1 MSLRTVNFL
10 LNHPLSSRNKIKA
23 AFRFIS
29 WQLRSR
35 LIGKPVV
42 YDFVNQSQL
51 LVYPGM
57 TGATGNIYAG
67 LHEFY
72 DMGFVLH
79 ALQDKD
85 VFVDI
90 GANIGSY
97 TVLAGSVVGAN
108 CISIEPIPSTF
119 SYLLENVKLN
129 KIENKVNCLNLG
141 LGKDSGTLRFS
152 TDEDTMNHVVANT
165 ENCKSYIEVEVKRL
179 DDVMGDRIPT
189 VIKIDVEG
197 WEAHVIAG
205 AQGILSKDKPLA
217 MLMEFGLGDRY
228 GFDEKKLYREI
239 LNFGFQRASYSPF
252 ERVLST
258 SDETGLSG
266 GNILFIKGMDYFKNR
281 VKSAPKF
288 KALGVSI

>member
-1 MSLRTVNFL
+1 MLFAIALRT
-10 LNHPLSSRNKIKA
+10 SRKT
-23 AFRFIS
+23 S
-29 WQLRSR
+29 HC
-35 LIGKPVV
+35 PV
-42 YDFVNQSQL
+42 
-51 LVYPGM
+51 
-57 TGATGNIYAG
+57 
-67 LHEFY
+67 
-72 DMGFVLH
+72 
-79 ALQDKD
+79 
-85 VFVDI
+85 
-90 GANIGSY
+90 
-97 TVLAGSVVGAN
+97 
-108 CISIEPIPSTF
+108 
-119 SYLLENVKLN
+119 LENVKLN

-152 TDEDTMNHVVANT
+152 TDEDTMNHVVADT
-165 ENCKSYIEVEVKRL
+165 ENCESYIEVEVKRL
-179 DDVMGDRIPT
+179 DDVIGDRIPT

-266 GNILFIKGMDYFKNR
+266 GNILFVKGMDYFQNR
-281 VKSAPKF
+281 VKSAPRF